1 MTTEE
6 QAKAIVGKYKKF
18 FPISVDFNANY
29 LYYKSIIHC
38 AITEV
43 EACIETANDSIAFKQ
58 SKRDRL
64 NDILSHLKQM

>member
-1 MTTEE
+1 MENIE
-6 QAKAIVGKYKKF
+6 QAADEIVFKYDNILPEIGNLSYAVK
-18 FPISVDFNANY
+18 
-29 LYYKSIIHC
+29 C

-64 NDILSHLKQM
+64 QQILTHLKSM